1 MTRHLNFRVGKP
13 ARLYKG
19 PAWASS
25 HYLAGYAA
33 LLKAILRRKELDMEQ
48 EITSVERKKKKKVS
62 EWLLSDKQIDEAIW
76 AIDRRRSLK
85 RWWSGDPELRAIAQA
100 QLRKVIEVISRRQDE
115 CMADLGLL
123 FAHGVRKLDLVP
135 ISGKAWEELK
145 GEAGLGGQ
153 EEVK

>member
-19 PAWASS
+19 PAWTSS

-33 LLKAILRRKELDMEQ
+33 LLKAILRRKELDM
-48 EITSVERKKKKKVS
+48 VS

>member
-33 LLKAILRRKELDMEQ
+33 LLKAILRRKELDM
-48 EITSVERKKKKKVS
+48 VS